1 MRLQPGGPSGVPSIQ
16 NSFPTTVLHQT
27 THLAL
32 ILQDWLRTLLPPFP
46 TLGKVRLPPVFLPH
60 PTLPSTAAL
69 IVGIGSVCPSVCL
82 NHLAASLVRK
92 GSHHLF
98 VPAHGWIHRAGS
110 FNGLKMH
117 VPWVLFLFLFFFK
130 KKSLCIYSPGC
141 AGSELQHVGSSS
153 LTRDQGASC
162 IGSSDS
168 LLLDHQGSP
177 SLYFLMLAL

>member
-1 MRLQPGGPSGVPSIQ
+1 MRLQPGGPSGVLSIR

-32 ILQDWLRTLLPPFP
+32 ILQDWLRTLLSPSP

-60 PTLPSTAAL
+60 PALPSTAAL

-82 NHLAASLVRK
+82 SHLAASSVRK
-92 GSHHLF
+92 GSRHLLSQHT
-98 VPAHGWIHRAGS
+98 AQGWIPQWTEDACALGFVS
-110 FNGLKMH
+110 LS
-117 VPWVLFLFLFFFK
+117 FLFL

-153 LTRDQGASC
+153 LTRDQTQASC